1 VPVEGLA
8 MSEPK
13 RPAPDVRLPAAVDRV
28 LAAARR
34 WRAGPERWTPAD
46 ADLEHRIW
54 LELRDL
60 QDCRDHPDSLDDLPG
75 AASRL
80 LAVVPS
86 PGSFPPPAGELGSAI
101 HRLGTIRG
109 VVSAA
114 PGNVVR

>member
-1 VPVEGLA
+1 

-46 ADLEHRIW
+46 ADLEYRIW

-60 QDCRDHPDSLDDLPG
+60 QDCRDRPEGTDDLPG

-80 LAVVPS
+80 LDVAP
-86 PGSFPPPAGELGSAI
+86 PRAEFPPAAAELGAAI
-101 HRLGTIRG
+101 ATLGMLREH
-109 VVSAA
+109 S
-114 PGNVVR
+114 

>member
-1 VPVEGLA
+1 
-8 MSEPK
+8 MSEI
-13 RPAPDVRLPAAVDRV
+13 RRATPDARLPAAVDAV
-28 LAAARR
+28 LSAARCWRARR
-34 WRAGPERWTPAD
+34 WQWGSAD
-46 ADLEHRIW
+46 DALEHRIW